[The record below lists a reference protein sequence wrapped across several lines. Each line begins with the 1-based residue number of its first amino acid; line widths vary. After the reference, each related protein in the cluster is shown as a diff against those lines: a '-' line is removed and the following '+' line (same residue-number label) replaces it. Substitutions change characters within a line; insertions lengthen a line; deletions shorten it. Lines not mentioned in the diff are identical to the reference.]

1 VLDAALAAIY
11 AGPLYGLGLLALGVA
26 ASLLA
31 RLFAVT

>member
-11 AGPLYGLGLLALGVA
+11 AGVLSSLAVLAIGILA
-26 ASLLA
+26 AWLA